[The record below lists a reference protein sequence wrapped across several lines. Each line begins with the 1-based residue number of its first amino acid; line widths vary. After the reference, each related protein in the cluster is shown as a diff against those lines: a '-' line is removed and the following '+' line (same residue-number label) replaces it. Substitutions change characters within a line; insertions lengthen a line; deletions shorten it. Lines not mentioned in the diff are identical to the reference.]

1 MRVAAKDWRQQGMES
16 SATDKPVPREITALL
31 SEERLILRETQRAV
45 TPFGGIA
52 VFISFLSKIT
62 FVEALRQHMPIC
74 WKSPN
79 HIDPSSTFTAF
90 LMSVLVGARRF
101 AHASLLRGD
110 RALHTL
116 LGMDRFPT
124 DDTIRNLFRAFGMG
138 EVQRFYEPMAE
149 WLMQRLPQREGGYTL
164 DLDSTVFERY
174 GKQEGSLKGHNP
186 RKHGRPSHHPLLAVL
201 SEAHFLLHG
210 WLRSGNCG
218 TSRGVVEFLKEALAL
233 WGQRQKIRL
242 LRADSGFFDDKLLSF
257 LEQRL
262 LPYIVVAKLTP
273 WVKRAAQ
280 RLERWT
286 PLDDDYAAGEFRLQL
301 HGWSV
306 ERRFVVIRE
315 QEHEGRDSVGRKL
328 IDVPGYTFRV
338 FVTSCAAAPEEIWR
352 DYNRRADMENR
363 IAELKHDLG
372 ADGFCMKQFFAT
384 EAAFRAVLLLF
395 NLLSEFQRAAGL
407 PLYREPA
414 TLRTQV
420 LTCGAIL
427 GRAGRRLVIHLSES
441 WGGLKTRIPL
451 LDSILNWEIPTS
463 PKLEPVP
470 VT

>member
-1 MRVAAKDWRQQGMES
+1 MES
-16 SATDKPVPREITALL
+16 NATDKPVPREIAALL
-31 SEERLILRETQRAV
+31 SDERLILRETQRAV
-45 TPFGGIA
+45 TPFGGVA
-52 VFISFLSKIT
+52 VFISFLGKIG
-62 FVEALRQHMPIC
+62 FAEALRQHMPIR

-79 HIDPSSTFTAF
+79 HIDPSCTFTAF

-110 RALHTL
+110 RALHAL

-218 TSRGVVEFLKEALAL
+218 TSRGVEEFLKEALAL
-233 WGQRQKIRL
+233 WGQREKIRL

-280 RLERWT
+280 RVEQWT
-286 PLDDDYAAGEFRLQL
+286 TLDDDYAVGEFRLKL
-301 HGWSV
+301 LGWSV

-315 QEHEGRDSVGRKL
+315 QVREGRDSVGRKL

-338 FVTSCAAAPEEIWR
+338 FVTSCSNSPEEIWR

-395 NLLSEFQRAAGL
+395 NLLAEFQRAAGL
-407 PLYREPA
+407 PTYREPA
-414 TLRTQV
+414 TIRTQV
-420 LTCGAIL
+420 FTCGAIL
-427 GRAGRRLVIHLSES
+427 GRAGRRLVLHLSES

-451 LDSILNWEIPTS
+451 LDGILTWQIPIS
-463 PKLEPVP
+463 PKLEPFVA
-470 VT
+470 T

>member
-1 MRVAAKDWRQQGMES
+1 MD
-16 SATDKPVPREITALL
+16 ALL
-31 SEERLILRETQRAV
+31 SNERLILRETRRAV
-45 TPFGGIA
+45 TPFGGLA
-52 VFISFLSKIT
+52 VFLSFLNKIGL
-62 FVEALRQHMPIC
+62 VEQLHAHMPIR
-74 WKSPN
+74 WRSPN
-79 HIDPSSTFTAF
+79 QIDPTATFTAF
-90 LMSVLVGARRF
+90 LMSVLVGAKRF
-101 AHASLLRGD
+101 AHAGLLRSD

-116 LGMDRFPT
+116 LGLERFPT
-124 DDTIRNLFRAFGMG
+124 DDTMPNLFRKFGMG
-138 EVQRFYEPMAE
+138 QVQRLFEPLAE
-149 WLMQRLPQREGGYTL
+149 WQMERLPRREDGYTL

-218 TSRGVVEFLKEALAL
+218 SSRGAQEFLKEALAL
-233 WGQRQKIRL
+233 WGQRQKIGL
-242 LRADSGFFDDKLLSF
+242 LRADSGFFDDRLLSF
-257 LEQRL
+257 LEQRR
-262 LPYIVVAKLTP
+262 LPYIVVARLTK

-280 RLERWT
+280 EVTQWNA
-286 PLDDDYAAGEFRLQL
+286 LDDHFAVGEFRLKL
-301 HGWSV
+301 LGWDV
-306 ERRFVVIRE
+306 ERRFVVVRE
-315 QEHEGRDSVGRKL
+315 QLREDRENVGRRL

-338 FVTSCAAAPEEIWR
+338 FVTSSTQPPAEIWR
-352 DYNRRADMENR
+352 GYNRRADMENR

-372 ADGFCMKQFFAT
+372 ADGFCLKQFHAT

-407 PLYREPA
+407 PGYREPA
-414 TLRTQV
+414 TLRTQI

-427 GRAGRRLVIHLSES
+427 GRSGRRLVVHLSQS

-451 LDSILNWEIPTS
+451 LDNILNWQIPTS
-463 PKLEPVP
+463 PKLDSVF